1 MLNQKQIEEIR
12 EHLEKAQN
20 PLFLFDNDQDGL
32 CSFLLLQRYIGRG
45 KGVAVKSYP
54 GLDESYFRKANE
66 LNADYIFIL
75 DKPVVSKEFF
85 KEVEQVNLPVVW
97 IDHHEVQDKIPE
109 FVNYYNPLP
118 KSNEPVTAL
127 CYDIT
132 KRKEDLWLAIVG
144 AISDR
149 FLPDFY
155 EDFKKKYPE
164 LSIDSNDAF
173 EVFYKSEIGKVARI
187 LAAGLKDRTT
197 NVIKMQKFLMNAS
210 SPHEVLDENKNNFLM
225 HKRFN
230 EISGKLNKLKEKA
243 LSESQEGNLFY
254 FEYGGDTSLSGDL
267 ANEFMFMFPEKI
279 VAVAYITG
287 IKANISGRG
296 KDVKKIFMKAIE
308 GLKGARGGGHDVAVG
323 VQIHTD
329 SLEEFK
335 KRLKAF
341 V

>member
-1 MLNQKQIEEIR
+1 
-12 EHLEKAQN
+12 
-20 PLFLFDNDQDGL
+20 
-32 CSFLLLQRYIGRG
+32 
-45 KGVAVKSYP
+45 
-54 GLDESYFRKANE
+54 
-66 LNADYIFIL
+66 
-75 DKPVVSKEFF
+75 
-85 KEVEQVNLPVVW
+85 
-97 IDHHEVQDKIPE
+97 
-109 FVNYYNPLP
+109 
-118 KSNEPVTAL
+118 
-127 CYDIT
+127 
-132 KRKEDLWLAIVG
+132 
-144 AISDR
+144 
-149 FLPDFY
+149 
-155 EDFKKKYPE
+155 
-164 LSIDSNDAF
+164 
-173 EVFYKSEIGKVARI
+173 
-187 LAAGLKDRTT
+187 
-197 NVIKMQKFLMNAS
+197 MNAS